1 MKKINRFWRLAAVLV
16 GLILLLLGAVGVYQ
30 ASGRRGE
37 LRFSTLEQAGS
48 LGRSEEYWQQRQPGL
63 LIVANRDDVTKASR
77 FVSDQAT
84 QALSRLYFRNCF
96 AILAFRGWHST
107 ILEGFQIER
116 LIDQGD
122 VIAIYAEPGKR
133 TGQDAISSPY
143 HLINVCGAGKR
154 GQTITFS
161 LYFGEDQAAV
171 VSVSRTLP

>member
-1 MKKINRFWRLAAVLV
+1 M
-16 GLILLLLGAVGVYQ
+16 GVYQ
-30 ASGRRGE
+30 VSGRRGE
-37 LRFSTLEQAGS
+37 LRFTTLERA
-48 LGRSEEYWQQRQPGL
+48 RSPGEYGGKYPKEYWQQRQPGL
-63 LIVANRDDVTKASR
+63 LIIANRDDVTKASQ

-96 AILAFRGWHST
+96 AILAFRGWQST
-107 ILEGFQIER
+107 VLEGFQIER
-116 LIDQGD
+116 LVDQGD